1 MKKLG
6 FLALLLGV
14 LGAAVI
20 GCEPAKKKTETKS
33 TESKVEAP
41 AGGAAP
47 TTETTTTETKT
58 EEKPADA
65 PK

>member
-14 LGAAVI
+14 LGSAVI
-20 GCEPAKKKTETKS
+20 GCEPAKKKTE
-33 TESKVEAP
+33 P
-41 AGGAAP
+41 AKTPAAAEP
-47 TTETTTTETKT
+47 AATGDA
-58 EEKPADA
+58 KPAEPAADA